1 MSPRSF
7 QATSLAETAQA
18 LQPATTL
25 LISPL
30 SWQTISRLT
39 FHFLCV
45 LGEGDM
51 SDGQVLVLAGPLVW
65 LLDFGNYTLKD
76 WAQLLVAVFGLVGS
90 A

>member
-1 MSPRSF
+1 
-7 QATSLAETAQA
+7 
-18 LQPATTL
+18 
-25 LISPL
+25 
-30 SWQTISRLT
+30 
-39 FHFLCV
+39 
-45 LGEGDM
+45 M